1 MALKPSDFIPTNSS
15 AHLFFTASYFDIGR
29 QLDQMTQFRISIYG
43 SGHEGAAV
51 LLPGFAIK
59 W

>member
-1 MALKPSDFIPTNSS
+1 MCGESIRLTKANNVES
-15 AHLFFTASYFDIGR
+15 
-29 QLDQMTQFRISIYG
+29 MSIYG

-59 W
+59 